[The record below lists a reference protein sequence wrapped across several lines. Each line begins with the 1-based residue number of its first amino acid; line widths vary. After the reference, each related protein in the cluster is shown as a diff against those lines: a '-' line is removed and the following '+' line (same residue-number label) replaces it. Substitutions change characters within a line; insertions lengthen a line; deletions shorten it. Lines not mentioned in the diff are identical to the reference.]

1 MKLDHDC
8 VRDLLLYLEENLTYN
23 KNISI
28 NNLTLKNYSQEE
40 LIYCAEK
47 LIEADYLTCTK
58 ASGYQ
63 PPLIVANSITYNG
76 HQFLDNI
83 RDDGVWKET
92 KNIASTVSSTSLK
105 VIENIASNV
114 ITNIISKQMGLS

>member
-8 VRDLLLYLEENLTYN
+8 IRDLLLYLEENLTYN

-92 KNIASTVSSTSLK
+92 KSILSKVTSTSIGFISNIATQ
-105 VIENIASNV
+105 VISNL
-114 ITNIISKQMGLS
+114 ISKQMGLS

>member
-40 LIYCAEK
+40 LIYCTEK